1 MFNLKC
7 FLKRNPLVL
16 TAKISGVF
24 IFSFCVGTLAGL
36 FLPVAFIAAIETA
49 LLLMLAWFCL
59 FKF

>member
-1 MFNLKC
+1 MANLKC
-7 FLKRNPLVL
+7 FLKRNPIML
-16 TAKISGVF
+16 TAKISGIF

-36 FLPVAFIAAIETA
+36 FLPVAFIAALETV

>member
-1 MFNLKC
+1 MGNLKC
-7 FLKRNPLVL
+7 FLKRNPVIL

-24 IFSFCVGTLAGL
+24 VFSFCVGTLAGM
-36 FLPVAFIAAIETA
+36 FLPVAFIAALETA